1 MEKELHN
8 HYGGPELRRY
18 DRVWQRVAPNLEP
31 YPGYQAM
38 PALADLPGQ
47 STPSAPP
54 TGGVPES
61 QLPGAEQN
69 PCCMGTEAEEMLEV
83 LDGFIEEELT
93 DRRYTLALARQAP
106 SWARQSLRD
115 LAEAAGRRAR
125 RLMAVHYL
133 ITGVCY
139 QPSLDCQRVCT
150 GAWCPALRERYHAEA
165 CDGLNYIRAAEG
177 TVDPCLAELLRQMSR
192 ESYQGADSLLRLLE
206 RALRG

>member
-1 MEKELHN
+1 ME
-8 HYGGPELRRY
+8 
-18 DRVWQRVAPNLEP
+18 
-31 YPGYQAM
+31 QAEKWM
-38 PALADLPGQ
+38 RQA
-47 STPSAPP
+47 
-54 TGGVPES
+54 
-61 QLPGAEQN
+61 
-69 PCCMGTEAEEMLEV
+69 
-83 LDGFIEEELT
+83 
-93 DRRYTLALARQAP
+93 LALARQAP
-106 SWARQSLRD
+106 SWARQTLRD

>member
-1 MEKELHN
+1 MEKDLHSP
-8 HYGGPELRRY
+8 GACEQRRY
-18 DRVWQRVAPNLEP
+18 DRVWQRVAPILEP
-31 YPGYQAM
+31 YPGYQPM

-47 STPSAPP
+47 SAPAAPP
-54 TGGVPES
+54 ASVPES

-69 PCCMGTEAEEMLEV
+69 PCCMGTEAAEMLEV

-93 DRRYTLALARQAP
+93 DRRSTLALARQAP
-106 SWARQSLRD
+106 SWARQTLRD

-133 ITGVCY
+133 ITGQCY
-139 QPSLDCQRVCT
+139 QPSLECQRLCH

-192 ESYQGADSLLRLLE
+192 ESYQSADTLLRLLE
-206 RALRG
+206 RALRS

>member
-1 MEKELHN
+1 MEKDLHSP
-8 HYGGPELRRY
+8 GACEQRRY
-18 DRVWQRVAPNLEP
+18 DRVWQRVAPILEP
-31 YPGYQAM
+31 YPGYQPM

-47 STPSAPP
+47 SAPAAPP
-54 TGGVPES
+54 ASVPES

-69 PCCMGTEAEEMLEV
+69 PCCMGTEAAEMLEV

-93 DRRYTLALARQAP
+93 DRRSTLALARQAP
-106 SWARQSLRD
+106 SWARQTLRD

-133 ITGVCY
+133 ITGQCY
-139 QPSLDCQRVCT
+139 QPSLECQRLCH

>member
-1 MEKELHN
+1 MEKDLHSP
-8 HYGGPELRRY
+8 GACEQRRY
-18 DRVWQRVAPNLEP
+18 DRVWQRVAPILEP
-31 YPGYQAM
+31 YPGYQPM

-47 STPSAPP
+47 SAPAAPP
-54 TGGVPES
+54 ASVPES

-69 PCCMGTEAEEMLEV
+69 PCCMGTEAAEMLEV

-93 DRRYTLALARQAP
+93 DRRSTLALARQAP
-106 SWARQSLRD
+106 SWARQTLRD

-133 ITGVCY
+133 ITGQCY
-139 QPSLDCQRVCT
+139 QPSLECQRLCHS
-150 GAWCPALRERYHAEA
+150 AWCPALRERYHAEA

-192 ESYQGADSLLRLLE
+192 ESYQSADTLLRLLE
-206 RALRG
+206 RALRS